1 MNVAPWWLIAVK
13 QRAPP
18 ILGDIQAVEG
28 FIFAVDEAP
37 VSTHLLKEL
46 KPRQIMHL
54 NVCVVGEPGLVSH
67 TFVFLPTDVT
77 SRLMETKHLHAR
89 RRDERCTGA
98 LARAR

>member
-1 MNVAPWWLIAVK
+1 M
-13 QRAPP
+13 
-18 ILGDIQAVEG
+18 DIQAVEG

-77 SRLMETKHLHAR
+77 SQLMETKHLHAR

-98 LARAR
+98 GAGALAQAAAFFKQP